1 MHQNMPGLGGQGRT
15 DSIPPQVSLLR
26 FSWEE
31 EQVKLI
37 KCMAFRAKRLF
48 LRLLSLE
55 EPIKWERPFQDHL
68 FSPYPQHYCT

>member
-1 MHQNMPGLGGQGRT
+1 MPGLRRQGKK

-26 FSWEE
+26 FYWEE

-37 KCMAFRAKRLF
+37 KCMAFHAKRLF
-48 LRLLSLE
+48 LRLLNLK
-55 EPIKWERPFQDHL
+55 EPIKWEGPSQDHV